1 MEVREQL
8 KTVIARI
15 FDKYGGAISLDEWTD
30 KCRKISYFGL
40 TMHYLVEVEDRLEIS
55 NRVLLIREISAEG
68 KDGAYLRDKIT
79 EYMKEYNI
87 ERHVN
92 TKIVF
97 ISDRGPGISAACRS
111 FQSGHCFAHMVH
123 NVVEKM
129 LEKNKTVASVSAI
142 VKYFKASGLNAM
154 FEQTLKSYVSTRWN
168 TVHRMFE
175 SVIAN

>member
-1 MEVREQL
+1 MTRSIEARAMEVREQL

-79 EYMKEYNI
+79 EYMKE
-87 ERHVN
+87 
-92 TKIVF
+92 
-97 ISDRGPGISAACRS
+97 
-111 FQSGHCFAHMVH
+111 
-123 NVVEKM
+123 
-129 LEKNKTVASVSAI
+129 
-142 VKYFKASGLNAM
+142 
-154 FEQTLKSYVSTRWN
+154 
-168 TVHRMFE
+168 
-175 SVIAN
+175 